1 MTTTPP
7 FDATPIPPAAGT
19 PTAVAAVIPALNEAD
34 RIASTIMAVQAIG
47 GVEFVV
53 VVDDGSS
60 DETSAIAESA
70 GAIVE
75 RHAANKGKAAAMAT
89 GAARVRLE
97 ESRFG
102 VETPHAVLF
111 VDADLAETAA
121 NLGVLIPP
129 ILTGQADLTIAT
141 LPPQRT
147 VGGGKGRVVR
157 LAQRGIEELTGF
169 RAVQPLSGQRCLTRA
184 AMDAA
189 TPLADGWGVEVGM
202 IIDVLRAGLRIK
214 EVPCELQH
222 RVTGSNL
229 SGQMHRARQLKD
241 VSIALAKRG
250 ATRSLTETA
259 SAPVK
264 RAGGK
269 AAAVGGRAASAAGS
283 LVQRARKRG

>member
-7 FDATPIPPAAGT
+7 TDASPIAPAPGT

-34 RIASTIMAVQAIG
+34 RIAATITAVQAIG
-47 GVEFVV
+47 GVDLVV

-60 DETSAIAESA
+60 DETAAIAESA
-70 GAIVE
+70 GAVVE
-75 RHAANKGKAAAMAT
+75 RHSANQGKAAAMST

-97 ESRFG
+97 ESRSG
-102 VETPHAVLF
+102 LEAPHAVLF

-141 LPPQRT
+141 LPPQRA

-189 TPLADGWGVEVGM
+189 TPLAAGWGVEVGM
-202 IIDVLRAGLRIK
+202 TVDVLRAGLRIK

-222 RVTGSNL
+222 RVTGSDW

-250 ATRSLTETA
+250 ATRSLSETA
-259 SAPVK
+259 AAPVK
-264 RAGGK
+264 RVGGK
-269 AAAVGGRAASAAGS
+269 AASVAQS
-283 LVQRARKRG
+283 LAQRARTRG